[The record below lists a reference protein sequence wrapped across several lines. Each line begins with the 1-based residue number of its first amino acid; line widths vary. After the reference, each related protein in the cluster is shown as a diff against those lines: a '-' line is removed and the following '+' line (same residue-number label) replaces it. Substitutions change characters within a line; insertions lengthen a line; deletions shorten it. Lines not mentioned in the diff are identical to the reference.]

1 MIDFRTCL
9 TKRSSRS
16 SSILL
21 SPPIVFRP
29 VCLGSSSDEFPPE
42 GRINEGRVFLLM
54 NDVRP
59 GGFTFG
65 LLQGPQNYLSRINY
79 PVSGFL

>member
-29 VCLGSSSDEFPPE
+29 VCRGSSSDEFPPG
-42 GRINEGRVFLLM
+42 GRINEVRVFLLM

-65 LLQGPQNYLSRINY
+65 LLQGPQNYFSRINY
-79 PVSGFL
+79 SVGSRR